1 MAMTEQQIQAKID
14 ALTAKKKEIQKKE
27 RAKKKKALAKEKE
40 AEAKK
45 QAEINEK
52 ITALALEW
60 FGFKDKEEFLVVFT
74 KEVERKREKEAKKAV
89 VSVTETK

>member
-1 MAMTEQQIQAKID
+1 MAMTEEQIQAKID

-52 ITALALEW
+52 ITALSMEW
-60 FGFKDKEEFLVVFT
+60 FGFPDKEKFLATFT
-74 KEVERKREKEAKKAV
+74 KEIEKKREADAKKATV
-89 VSVTETK
+89 EVTATK

>member
-1 MAMTEQQIQAKID
+1 MAMTEEQIQAKID
-14 ALTAKKKEIQKKE
+14 ALTAKKKELQKKE

-52 ITALALEW
+52 ITALSMEW
-60 FGFKDKEEFLVVFT
+60 FGFEDKEKFLVAFT
-74 KEVERKREKEAKKAV
+74 KEIEKKREADAKKA
-89 VSVTETK
+89 TATK

>member
-45 QAEINEK
+45 VAHTNAIIADLARMWHGCESDEALIHNFAKSIVSKYPEKKEI
-52 ITALALEW
+52 
-60 FGFKDKEEFLVVFT
+60 
-74 KEVERKREKEAKKAV
+74 VEAMLK
-89 VSVTETK
+89 